1 MARAWVEDRKGH
13 AAYQEAVE
21 KAKTAGR
28 KPPARWRVRW
38 YDPDG
43 KAKSKAVVRKPDA
56 DALAARMESEL
67 SSGAYRAPE
76 AGRMKFSEAAESWFA
91 AQSSPRNTSKII
103 YRSALDVHIL
113 PRWGETRVDRI
124 RREDIAEWL
133 NGLDVGASQKR
144 QVHGVL
150 ARVLEWCVPDRIPSN
165 PAKSV
170 PLARR
175 PEGRKVYLTAEQ
187 VEALADATDEATSR
201 VLILVLAY
209 VGVRLGEAMAI
220 KARNVDIK
228 ARRVRIESTLVEA
241 TGGLSE
247 NPPKSGKARTVPLP
261 PSVAAEL
268 EPLVKACPGPDAYVF
283 TSSTGTP
290 LRQGNWRRRAFE
302 PAVKSAELDTLG
314 LTPHS
319 LRHTA
324 ASLSIAEGADIKVVQ
339 TMLGHASATMTWDRY
354 GHLFPDRLDEV
365 AGKLDEARKRAQK
378 QRKDREGLRS
388 DEK

>member
-1 MARAWVEDRKGH
+1 MARAWVEDRRGH
-13 AAYQEAVE
+13 TAYQEAVE
-21 KAKTAGR
+21 RAKAAGR

-43 KAKSKAVVRKPDA
+43 KARAKAVVRKPDA
-56 DALAARMESEL
+56 DALAAKMESEL
-67 SSGAYRAPE
+67 TSGAYRAPE
-76 AGRMKFSEAAESWFA
+76 VGRIKFSEAAETWFA
-91 AQSSPRNTSKII
+91 AQSSPRDTTRGI
-103 YRSALDVHIL
+103 YRSALDVHVL

-124 RREDIAEWL
+124 RRDDIATWL
-133 NGLDVGASQKR
+133 NSLSVGASQRR

-150 ARVLEWCVPDRIPSN
+150 SRVLEWCVPDRIPAN

-170 PLARR
+170 PLAKR

-187 VEALADATDEATSR
+187 VEALADAAEDTTSR

-209 VGVRLGEAMAI
+209 VGVRLGEAMAV
-220 KARNVDIK
+220 KARNVDLK

-241 TGGLSE
+241 AGGITE
-247 NPPKSGKARTVPLP
+247 NPPKNGKARTVPLP
-261 PSVAAEL
+261 ASVASEL
-268 EPLVKACPGPDAYVF
+268 EPLVKACPAPESYVF
-283 TSSTGTP
+283 RMPAGTP
-290 LRQGNWRRRAFE
+290 LRQGTWRRIGFG
-302 PAVKSAELDTLG
+302 PAVASAELGDLG

-324 ASLSIAEGADIKVVQ
+324 ASLAIAEGADIKVVQ

-365 AGKLDEARKRAQK
+365 AGRLDKARIKARK